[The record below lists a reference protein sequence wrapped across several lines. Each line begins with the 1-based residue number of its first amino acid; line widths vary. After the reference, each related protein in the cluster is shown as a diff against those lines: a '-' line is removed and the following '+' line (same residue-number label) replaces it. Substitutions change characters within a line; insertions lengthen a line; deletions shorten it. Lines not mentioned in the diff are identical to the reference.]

1 MRPAALLLALA
12 LSGCWS
18 WTDEDEGLPEIKP
31 KVGAADNYADATD
44 LVMSRAA
51 ASVEVARQAN
61 RESKPDLVE
70 SELAIA
76 GNYLPRPTA
85 PDLAQAKA
93 RAAKP
98 DPKDYEKAQAEAD
111 AKSRA
116 LDDLWAKVEAEKAK
130 AAAAL
135 EAKEMELVQ
144 ARKDKAATLF
154 SLFGV
159 AAVGVGLA
167 LFIWGSK
174 IGASKPEAGAVILAG
189 VAAGSLPWLTEAAV
203 APWILGGLGV
213 VLAIRV
219 AAWAWFA
226 GWKGRP

>member
-1 MRPAALLLALA
+1 
-12 LSGCWS
+12 
-18 WTDEDEGLPEIKP
+18 
-31 KVGAADNYADATD
+31 
-44 LVMSRAA
+44 MSRAA

-70 SELAIA
+70 SELALA

-85 PDLAQAKA
+85 KDISSAKA
-93 RAAKP
+93 RAAKG
-98 DPKDYEKAQAEAD
+98 DPKAYEKAQDEAD

-135 EAKEMELVQ
+135 EAKELELIQ

-154 SLFGV
+154 TLFGV

-167 LFIWGSK
+167 LFIWGNK

-213 VLAIRV
+213 VLALRV